1 VFANSPCHTVIMIC
15 STQRQLELA
24 MRSAEAE
31 AAYRHY
37 ARRDYLGRTN
47 CPGGDSSLAFAEQAI
62 AEAEIRSTQAR
73 LALHEHRI
81 FCPSCSN
88 ANLS

>member
-1 VFANSPCHTVIMIC
+1 MIC

-37 ARRDYLGRTN
+37 TRRDYLERTD
-47 CPGGDSSLAFAEQAI
+47 CSGDDSSLAFAEQAI
-62 AEAEIRSTQAR
+62 AEAEMRSTQAR
-73 LALHEHRI
+73 FALHEHTV
-81 FCPSCSN
+81 FCPFCAK